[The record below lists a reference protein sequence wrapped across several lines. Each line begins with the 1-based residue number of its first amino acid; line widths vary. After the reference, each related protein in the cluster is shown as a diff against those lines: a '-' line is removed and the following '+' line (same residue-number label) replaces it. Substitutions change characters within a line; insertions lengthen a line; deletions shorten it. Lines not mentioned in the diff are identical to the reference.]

1 MMHMINPIQKLLNT
15 KFRNKLVFMCITAVV
30 PVTLAG
36 VFLLYN
42 LADTIKV
49 NAENARLDSIASL
62 YQYVLQT
69 LSSAFLKLEFATKP
83 SKSI

>member
-1 MMHMINPIQKLLNT
+1 MIDPIQKLLNT

-30 PVTLAG
+30 PVILAG

-49 NAENARLDSIASL
+49 NAINESISTADSLKTRLNDIILTISNISERV
-62 YQYVLQT
+62 QH
-69 LSSAFLKLEFATKP
+69 SEK
-83 SKSI
+83 

>member
-1 MMHMINPIQKLLNT
+1 MHMINPIQKLLNT

-49 NAENARLDSIASL
+49 NAENESISTADSLRTIFWPLPDIWTAAT
-62 YQYVLQT
+62 YRYG
-69 LSSAFLKLEFATKP
+69 SAT
-83 SKSI
+83 